1 MIKRIIALCL
11 LLCLCFPAGALA
23 DGWEIH
29 LTPLGSEVLSDGAQ
43 RALAQWLDK
52 AHLRVQTSGDMQ
64 QAALYYDGN
73 VLLSAAGGENCG
85 TLTAGEY
92 TAPIALKSFDPSAAW
107 TNLLT
112 GMQQVGDTLRA
123 YEKSAKATAELG
135 GAVKAKTQLS
145 YALSQDQWAEAW
157 PAVCAALDER
167 LSGCTL
173 ESKATLR
180 RYFDAEG
187 HEIGAYF
194 YAEKLRIAEDDVR
207 EVRLEY
213 AFQPDGG
220 LYISFRCPNKNE
232 TRNLRISLTLK
243 RTERTDRISYSV
255 NSDIRYKHAEG
266 QDTLL
271 IEGTLKEMEGIFSGK
286 ATLTYTKKRGE
297 TSVKHALTIQPELT
311 LASATGTLN
320 FDYTRAG
327 LQLLAGEIALI
338 AAEETDILLPAVN
351 ATEAQLIERLA
362 FDLMQSLMDTD
373 RKDQLELMYYLN
385 RAVFLT
391 GDEKSVRMLYDPE
404 FVVTEEPDR

>member
-11 LLCLCFPAGALA
+11 LLCLCFPAGTLA
-23 DGWEIH
+23 EGWEIH
-29 LTPLGSEVLSDGAQ
+29 LTPLDSDVLSNGAQ

-52 AHLRVQTSGDMQ
+52 AYLTVHMSDALQ

-73 VLLSAAGGENCG
+73 MLLSAVGDKNTG

-92 TAPIALKSFDPSAAW
+92 TAPIAMESFDPSAAW
-107 TNLLT
+107 TDVLAGTQKL
-112 GMQQVGDTLRA
+112 GETLKA

-145 YALSQDQWAEAW
+145 YALSLDQWAEVW
-157 PAVCAALDER
+157 PAVAALDER
-167 LSGCTL
+167 LLGCTL

-187 HEIGAYF
+187 REIGAYF

-243 RTERTDRISYSV
+243 RTERTDRISYAV
-255 NSDIRYKHAEG
+255 NGDIRHKHADG

-271 IEGTLKEMEGIFSGK
+271 MEGTLKEAEGILSGK
-286 ATLTYTKKRGE
+286 ATLTYTQKRGE
-297 TSVKHALTIQPELT
+297 TSVKHALTIQPELV
-311 LASATGTLN
+311 LASGTGALN
-320 FDYTRAG
+320 FAYTRAG

-338 AAEETDILLPAVN
+338 AAAEADILLPAVN
-351 ATEAQLIERLA
+351 ARETQVTERLA
-362 FDLMQSLMDTD
+362 YNLMQSLMDTD
-373 RKDQLELMYYLN
+373 RKDQLELLYYLN

-391 GDEKSVRMLYDPE
+391 GDEKDIRMIYDPE

>member
-52 AHLRVQTSGDMQ
+52 AHLTVQASGDMQ

-73 VLLSAAGGENCG
+73 MLLSAAGGGSTG

-92 TAPIALKSFDPSAAW
+92 TAPIALESFDPSAAW
-107 TNLLT
+107 TDVLAGTQKL
-112 GMQQVGDTLRA
+112 GETLKA

-145 YALSQDQWAEAW
+145 YALSLDQWAEVW
-157 PAVCAALDER
+157 PAVAALDER
-167 LSGCTL
+167 LAGCTL

-187 HEIGAYF
+187 CEIGAYF

-255 NSDIRYKHAEG
+255 NGDIRYKHAEG

-271 IEGTLKEMEGIFSGK
+271 IEGALKETEGIFSGK

-297 TSVKHALTIQPELT
+297 TSVKHVLILQPELT

-338 AAEETDILLPAVN
+338 AAERTDILLPEVN
-351 ATEAQLIERLA
+351 ATEVQVTERLA
-362 FDLMQSLMDTD
+362 YDLMLSLMDTD